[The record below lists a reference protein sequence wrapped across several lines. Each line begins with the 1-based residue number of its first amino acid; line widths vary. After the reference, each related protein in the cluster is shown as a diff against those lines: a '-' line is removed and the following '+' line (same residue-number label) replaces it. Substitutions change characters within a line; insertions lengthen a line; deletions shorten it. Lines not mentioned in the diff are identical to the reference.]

1 MLIKSANIILKDSIF
16 QGDLRIVDG
25 VIKKIDKDIK
35 PLPNEQVVD
44 ADSKY
49 LLPKLV
55 DTDVRL
61 LDDTLNEKNLNDLLK
76 IAKSGGVGRFVLIDD
91 FTPRIE
97 NSTQLELL
105 NGTINS
111 KKNDVKVTIS
121 VNSVSKERRLN
132 NLATF
137 LNRGAEVIYSRSDI
151 DGNLLVRVMQ
161 YADMKNVP
169 IFCFCEDSSIK
180 NRGVV
185 NEGELSFKLGL
196 PGISKIA
203 EISEV
208 SKIVELATFFDVE
221 VLFQGIS
228 TSKSIQ
234 ILRAVKKTNKR
245 VYTEVPI
252 HNLLL
257 DETAC
262 DDFNTRAKLISPL
275 REESERLKMIEQL
288 KRGDID
294 VITSSHSP
302 KSYIYKDVAFEE
314 ARDGVDSLGMTLKL
328 GYSYLVKEG
337 VISFVEFVNM
347 ISTKPADI
355 LGFSNE
361 IKEGSRVD
369 MVLFDPAYK
378 MVVEDES
385 SLYFN
390 KEIYGKIYN
399 IKEV

>member
-1 MLIKSANIILKDSIF
+1 MLIKSANIVLKDSVF
-16 QGDLRIVDG
+16 QGDLRVEEG
-25 VIKKIDKDIK
+25 VIKKIDVDIK
-35 PLPNEQVVD
+35 PFKDEKIVN
-44 ADSKY
+44 ANSKY

-55 DTDVRL
+55 DTNVRL
-61 LDDTLNEKNLNDLLK
+61 LDDTLNEKNLNDLLQIAK
-76 IAKSGGVGRFVLIDD
+76 IAGVGRFVLIDD

-111 KKNDVKVTIS
+111 KKDDVKVTIS
-121 VNSVSKERRLN
+121 VNSVGKEKRLN

-161 YADMKNVP
+161 YADMKKVP

-185 NEGELSFKLGL
+185 NEGELSFQLGL

-234 ILRAVKKTNKR
+234 ILRAVKKTNKK

-257 DETAC
+257 NETAC
-262 DDFNTRAKLISPL
+262 DDFNTKAKLISPL
-275 REESERLKMIEQL
+275 REESERLKMIERL
-288 KRGDID
+288 KKGDID

-314 ARDGVDSLGMTLKL
+314 ARDGVESLEMTLKL
-328 GYSYLVKEG
+328 GYSYLIKEDI
-337 VISFVEFVNM
+337 VSFCDFVNM
-347 ISTKPADI
+347 TCITPAKI
-355 LGFSNE
+355 LGFDNE
-361 IKEGSRVD
+361 IKEGNMAD
-369 MVLFDPAYK
+369 LILFDPAYK
-378 MVVEDES
+378 TIVKDES

-390 KEIYGKIYN
+390 KEIYGKIYD
-399 IKEV
+399 IKGE